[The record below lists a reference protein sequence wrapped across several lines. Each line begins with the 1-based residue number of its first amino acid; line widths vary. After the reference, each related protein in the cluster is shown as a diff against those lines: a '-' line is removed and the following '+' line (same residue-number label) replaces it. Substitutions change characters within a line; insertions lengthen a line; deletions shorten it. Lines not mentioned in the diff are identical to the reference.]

1 MELFFRFAYM
11 PVLYSGF
18 IVLALAAWY
27 RRYYYNAPFYLYP
40 VTHLIAKNAQASFN
54 YKKILSCMRFLALA
68 GLVLLAARPQLVDQQ
83 SHVNV
88 QGVDIM
94 MAIDVSGS
102 MQLFDDLSLRRPRI
116 DVAKDEAIKFIKKR
130 DNDPIGLVLFAQE
143 AVTRCPATLDKKML
157 ESIVSS
163 TELGIINPQGT
174 MLSKGLLMAINR
186 LKKSTAK
193 SRIIILLTDGE
204 PTPGDD
210 DPKIVVSLA
219 KKYGIKI
226 YTIGI
231 GGKEGGYIE
240 TPFGVQAVDMPFNT
254 EMLSFFARET
264 GGRMFHATKPE
275 ELSQIYEMINQLEKT
290 EYETNVFQKYEDQL
304 MPFLW
309 IVIALICGEIIL
321 SQTVWF
327 GL

>member
-1 MELFFRFAYM
+1 MELLFRFAYM
-11 PVLYSGF
+11 PVLYGGC
-18 IVLALAAWY
+18 IVVACALWY
-27 RRYYYNAPFYLYP
+27 RMFYYKAPFYLYS
-40 VTHLIAKNAQASFN
+40 VTNMITQHSNVRVN
-54 YKKILSCMRFLALA
+54 YKKILSFLRFLTLIS
-68 GLVLLAARPQLVDQQ
+68 LLLLIARPQLIDQQ

-102 MQLFDDLSLRRPRI
+102 MQLFDDLDLRKPRI
-116 DVAKDEAIKFIKKR
+116 DVAKEEAIKFIKKR

-143 AVTRCPATLDKKML
+143 SVTRCPATLDKKML
-157 ESIVSS
+157 ESIVAS
-163 TELGIINPQGT
+163 TELGVINPQGT

-204 PTPGDD
+204 PTPGDEN
-210 DPKIVVSLA
+210 PQMVVNLA

-231 GGKEGGYIE
+231 GGQQGGYLE
-240 TPFGVQAVDMPFNT
+240 TPFGIQPVEMPFNT
-254 EMLSFFARET
+254 KMLSFFAQQT
-264 GGRMFHATKPE
+264 GGKMFHATKPE
-275 ELSQIYEMINQLEKT
+275 ELSTIYEMINQLEKT
-290 EYETNVFQKYEDQL
+290 EYQTNVFQKYEDML
-304 MPFLW
+304 MPWLW
-309 IVIALICGEIIL
+309 GVIGLIGTEVLL